1 VSTADIPRAAQLRAY
16 AGAVEAAWRRFETEV
31 CARFGEERGHQMLD
45 RMSDGARRAWI
56 QISFGGARG
65 AEYGSRREYGGDLGL
80 RTVLGRLAER
90 APGETLDLDA
100 VLEPDEFLDAFQRVR
115 RARVT
120 AAEAELLETA
130 LSMHSTSSTRAEG
143 P

>member
-1 VSTADIPRAAQLRAY
+1 
-16 AGAVEAAWRRFETEV
+16 
-31 CARFGEERGHQMLD
+31 MLE

-65 AEYGSRREYGGDLGL
+65 AEYGTRREYGGDLGL
-80 RTVLGRLAER
+80 RTVLGRLEAQ
-90 APGETLDLDA
+90 AHGQPPDLDA
-100 VLEPDEFLDAFQRVR
+100 VLEPDEFLDPFQRMR

-120 AAEAELLETA
+120 AAEAELLEMA
-130 LSMHSTSSTRAEG
+130 LSSAPAEE